1 MNIKNFK
8 KLSNLQIVGIGYTLV
23 TLMGT
28 FLLLLPISSN
38 FNTTFIQAFFTSVS
52 ASCVTGLAVVDTA
65 THWTLFGQLVILSLI
80 QVGGLGFMTIG
91 VRFMIMFRKRISLK
105 EREVMVESINGTQI
119 GGILS
124 LAKKIVVFTF
134 TVELLGALALSLKF
148 VPEFGVLK
156 GVYYSIFHSISAFCN
171 AGFDLMGVKESFSSL
186 TWYSNDVFINL
197 TMFFLITLG
206 GMGFI
211 VWQDLDKHGFKFNK
225 YSLHSKIVLTTS
237 AVLSIGGALL
247 FFIFEYKTFAGMSL
261 QERVLTALFHSISCR
276 TAGFNTVDISMF
288 SGSGSLLTMILMFI
302 GGSPSS
308 TAGGIK
314 TTTIAMIILY
324 SWSIIQGKKRATIF
338 GRTLEIENLL
348 KALAVVTINLSL
360 SIMAIMI
367 ISMSQPLNLV
377 DICIEVFS
385 AIGTA
390 GLSNGITRDL
400 NGISTYVIAFLM
412 FAGRVG
418 SVSIAGALLEK
429 RSRPP
434 VQMPKERILIG

>member
-1 MNIKNFK
+1 MNIKNLK
-8 KLSNLQIVGIGYTLV
+8 KLSNLQIVGIGYILV

-38 FNTTFIQAFFTSVS
+38 FNTTFTQAFFTSVS

-124 LAKKIVVFTF
+124 LAKKIVIFTF

-148 VPEFGVLK
+148 VPEFGALK
-156 GVYYSIFHSISAFCN
+156 GIYYSIFHSISAFCN

-186 TWYSNDVFINL
+186 TWYSNDIFINS
-197 TMFFLITLG
+197 TMFLLITLG

-211 VWQDLDKHGFKFNK
+211 VWQDLDKHGFKVNK

-247 FFIFEYKTFAGMSL
+247 FFIFEYKTFVDMSL

-276 TAGFNTVDISMF
+276 TAGFNTVDISLF

-314 TTTIAMIILY
+314 TTTIAMIVLY

-348 KALAVVTINLSL
+348 KALAVITINLSL